1 MKTGREFVLTTV
13 GFLVFFVVFFSPAE
27 FGKLMASGDA
37 VFESIPAL
45 MGPHHLWEPAMLL
58 GYPIFADSSQQFLYP
73 LAWLVHVVPGTFNA
87 YAIAPFFLAA
97 VGMTGF
103 VRSATR
109 STASGVIAGLIYALG
124 GFMISHA
131 SHFMISHPAGWSP
144 FVLWALESM
153 RRRHDGVPIVA
164 CGATLGLC
172 GLAGQPQVFVYTL
185 ALAIL
190 FMLASALASPETA
203 RRAFVV
209 RASVG
214 LALGVAFA
222 SPQLIPTALLS
233 HDSLRSSLGFGDFT
247 LMQIPPDQV
256 VLRIL
261 FPYLFGGS
269 AAPWFRFGG
278 AFLGHFSEQT
288 IAVGAVALTLAL
300 LAMRWLKEDG
310 RVAFWYAIAVIALL
324 LAVGDATP
332 LAGIAHDIPVYGL
345 LRIPARHAFEWTFA
359 IAVLAG
365 YGATAI
371 AHSRAKSAHVI
382 GAFAI
387 VVLVGGVAYA
397 MLLAGHPDFLSLIVA
412 IYHVDLMQAA
422 SPFVNGAIGIPL
434 LTGLIGV
441 ILVWIATLCAQRRTS
456 VALVIAAV
464 VLDIGCF
471 GWSGYWR
478 WETTTWSAFEAP
490 EWASRLGAS
499 ARAAQTRID
508 WLPGQFAI
516 ELAPNLNLL
525 WRVPL
530 TGGYTPLKPRR
541 TDALLGITDYG
552 ANLAFPGEN
561 DAALDLAGIGVAAAS
576 AQRDSVSAA
585 QPFAKDDM
593 RRFVGSPGES
603 ARSSA
608 AFGLP
613 APFAATR
620 IMVVSDL
627 GNAAA
632 IADNAAVA
640 DLAITDVSGRRQ
652 HIALLAGRDTSEV
665 AHERVDVR
673 PLVRH
678 RLARVFSGTAA
689 AHDYLAT
696 FRIASRLP
704 IARVDVHWIY
714 TAAARAGVTIE
725 KLSLVD
731 ERRGTAAAFN
741 DFAAFYAEPDHWR
754 TIAVDPSVTAFYNR
768 RVMPRAWFALPIAL
782 DTAAAVT
789 AIHDARLPDGK
800 RFDARREAT
809 TEETVA
815 GTAGADAG
823 DVARV
828 VEDSELRMTVAT
840 TCLRPCFLVVRDAFD
855 PQWRVATDG
864 VAGRIVLTD
873 LALRGVAL
881 PAGAHTVAFTF
892 VPISLYAGLG
902 LSCLAAIV
910 SVMVLIRPA
919 AESQAPVAARQE

>member
-1 MKTGREFVLTTV
+1 MKADRGFVLTTA
-13 GFLVFFVVFFSPAE
+13 GFLIFFVLFFSPAE
-27 FGKLMASGDA
+27 FGKLIASGDA
-37 VFESIPAL
+37 IFESIPAL
-45 MGPHHLWEPAMLL
+45 LGPHHLWEPAMLL
-58 GYPIFADSSQQFLYP
+58 GYPLFADSSQQFLYP
-73 LAWLVHVVPGTFNA
+73 LAWLVHVVPNSFNA
-87 YAIAPFFLAA
+87 YAIAPFLLAA

-103 VRSATR
+103 VRAATR
-109 STASGVIAGLIYALG
+109 STTSGAIAGLIYALG

-131 SHFMISHPAGWSP
+131 GHFMISHPAGWSP

-153 RRRHDGVPIVA
+153 RRRHDGVPMVA

-185 ALAIL
+185 TLAIL
-190 FMLASALASPETA
+190 FTIASALASPETG

-209 RASVG
+209 RASMG

-222 SPQLIPTALLS
+222 SPQLIPTALLGR
-233 HDSLRSSLGFGDFT
+233 DSLRSSLGFGDFT

-256 VLRIL
+256 VLRLL

-269 AAPWFRFGG
+269 AAPWFQFRG

-288 IAVGAVALTLAL
+288 IAVGTVALILAL
-300 LAMRWLKEDG
+300 LALRLLKEDG
-310 RVAFWYAIAVIALL
+310 RIAFWYAIALIALL

-371 AHSRAKSAHVI
+371 ARSRARPADVI
-382 GAFAI
+382 GAFA
-387 VVLVGGVAYA
+387 VVALAGGVAYA
-397 MLLAGHPDFLSLIVA
+397 MLLAGHPDFLPAIVA
-412 IYHVDLMQAA
+412 IHHVDAAQAA
-422 SPFVNGAIGIPL
+422 SPFANGAIGFPI

-441 ILVWIATLCAQRRTS
+441 VFVWTATLGAQRRTS
-456 VALVIAAV
+456 IAFVIAAV
-464 VLDIGCF
+464 VLDVGAF
-471 GWSGYWR
+471 AWSGYWR

-490 EWASRLGAS
+490 AWVSRLGAS
-499 ARAAQTRID
+499 ARADQTRVD

-516 ELAPNLNLL
+516 ALAPNLNVL

-530 TGGYTPLKPRR
+530 SGGYTPLIPRR
-541 TDALLGITDYG
+541 TDALLGVTDYG
-552 ANLAFPGEN
+552 GNLAFPGEN
-561 DAALDLAGIGVAAAS
+561 DAALDLAGIGVAAAPVR
-576 AQRDSVSAA
+576 RDPVNASR
-585 QPFAKDDM
+585 PFAQSDM
-593 RRFVGSPGES
+593 RRFVGAPGQS

-613 APFAATR
+613 APFRATR

-632 IADNAAVA
+632 IEDNAAVA

-652 HIALLAGRDTSEV
+652 VIRLLAGRDTSEV
-665 AHERVDVR
+665 AHDRADVR

-696 FRIASRLP
+696 FPIASRLP
-704 IARVDVHWIY
+704 IARVDVRWIY
-714 TAAARAGVTIE
+714 TGAPRAGITIE

-754 TIAVDPSVTAFYNR
+754 AIAVDPSVTAFRNR

-782 DTAAAVT
+782 DTADAVT
-789 AIHDARLPDGK
+789 AIHTAKLPDGK

-809 TEETVA
+809 TEETV
-815 GTAGADAG
+815 TGATGPDAG
-823 DVARV
+823 DTARV
-828 VEDSELRMTVAT
+828 VEDSAPRMTVAT

-864 VAGRIVLTD
+864 VAGRIVPAD
-873 LALRGVAL
+873 VALRGVSL
-881 PAGAHTVAFTF
+881 PAGAHTVTFTF
-892 VPISLYAGLG
+892 VPISLYVGLG
-902 LSCLAAIV
+902 ICIMAALV
-910 SVMVLIRPA
+910 SVIFLIRPI
-919 AESQAPVAARQE
+919 